1 MTRSPSPSPSPRAV
15 SPHTPSPRTRGLW
28 LLALAVVM
36 LALVLSACS
45 GRAARRGGSLP
56 AGAGASQQSTTQT
69 SGQDYSSDDQ
79 AIQSLMQALG
89 GASND
94 ANADFSSLDNPV
106 QP

>member
-1 MTRSPSPSPSPRAV
+1 MTRTPAPALSTRTI
-15 SPHTPSPRTRGLW
+15 SPHAPSLRTRGLW
-28 LLALAVVM
+28 LLALAVIM
-36 LALVLSACS
+36 LALVLSACG
-45 GRAARRGGSLP
+45 GRAAHRGGSLP

-69 SGQDYSSDDQ
+69 TGQDFSSDDQ

-94 ANADFSSLDNPV
+94 ANADYSSLDSPV